1 MKFLGLLFC
10 FFWSFCISQ
19 VQQGE
24 RFYFYVNIDEFE
36 TLDISTKSDGT
47 KKIFNDTN
55 SKETN
60 IYNNYIVYSLELAYP
75 NTDNKNLK
83 TSYKIVTNSKN
94 LVFELQSAYPKKYTR
109 IIEFFPPEK
118 AFYPNDYGNT
128 SPKENLGNPY
138 SSEDLDLIN
147 APGAWAITKGDKKVI
162 IGISDSRIDTLN
174 PDMQGRIL
182 KDLYTETTLKKSK
195 FDHGTNVAGIAIARM
210 DNAYGR
216 PGICSECSVI
226 AHRYGSFKQIEE
238 LVAAGAKVINASWA
252 SCQSGG
258 KLFDSINNR
267 INEYYDDGII
277 IVAAA
282 GNGRDCD
289 RDRNSYGDLLYPASY
304 DKVISVSGVYAKNR
318 FIEDD
323 FYHKDGIDYT
333 FKFVDRRNYAL
344 AIDSLGNLSPSDKND
359 GLQLNTAV
367 DLMAPRESYLLGND
381 LEGKEVKY
389 GGASS
394 SSAPYVVGLIGLMWS
409 VNYCLS
415 AYEIES
421 ILKLTSA
428 NIEDLPGNEP
438 FKGMLGAGR
447 IDAYQA
453 VKMAQE
459 MKFENGNV
467 IVSNR
472 TFYRFNFKLER
483 ALNTITIENEG
494 FTEDATVD
502 FSARKKIIIK
512 PNSHF
517 KPNAKGFIKL
527 SINPEIPNEE
537 CFPTPPKKY
546 SPIYKQ

>member
-1 MKFLGLLFC
+1 MKLVVLLFGFCWTIC
-10 FFWSFCISQ
+10 FTQ
-19 VQQGE
+19 VKQGE
-24 RFYFYVNIDEFE
+24 RFYFYVNIANYES
-36 TLDISTKSDGT
+36 LNISTKGNGT
-47 KKIFNDTN
+47 KQVTN
-55 SKETN
+55 NKDSKETK
-60 IYNNYIVYSLELAYP
+60 IYSNNIVYSIELAFP

-83 TSYKIVTNSKN
+83 TSYRIVTNSKN
-94 LVFELQSAYPKKYTR
+94 LVFELQNAYPKKYTR
-109 IIEFFPPEK
+109 IIEFSPPEK
-118 AFYPNDYGNT
+118 EFYPNDYGNT
-128 SPKENLGNPY
+128 SPYENLGNPY

-182 KDLYTETTLKKSK
+182 KDLYVETSLKKSK
-195 FDHGTNVAGIAIARM
+195 FDHGTNVAGIAVARM

-216 PGICSECSVI
+216 PGICSECGVI

-252 SCQSGG
+252 SCQSEGN
-258 KLFDSINNR
+258 LSNSINNR
-267 INEYYDDGII
+267 IKEYYDDGII

-282 GNGRDCD
+282 GNGRDCNND
-289 RDRNSYGDLLYPASY
+289 KNSYGDLLYPASY

-323 FYHKDGIDYT
+323 FYTKDGVDYT

-344 AIDSLGNLSPSDKND
+344 AIDSLGNFYPSDKND
-359 GLQLNTAV
+359 GLQLNTAI
-367 DLMAPRESYLLGND
+367 DLMAPREGYLLGND
-381 LEGKEVKY
+381 LGGKEVKY

-394 SSAPYVVGLIGLMWS
+394 SSAPYVTGLIGLMWS

-415 AYEIES
+415 SYEIES

-438 FKGMLGAGR
+438 FKGMLGSGR

-459 MKFENGNV
+459 MKLEQGNV
-467 IVSNR
+467 QVQNR
-472 TFYRFNFKLER
+472 NFYRFDFRLER
-483 ALNTITIENEG
+483 ALNTITIKDQVFREE
-494 FTEDATVD
+494 TTVD
-502 FSARKKIIIK
+502 FTARKKIIIK

-517 KPNAKGFIKL
+517 KPNSKGFIKL
-527 SINPEIPNEE
+527 FINPEIPQEE

-546 SPIYKQ
+546 VSIYK